1 MNNTREKLQ
10 DRAEHYIRQGGF
22 GSFSFRDLAKDLNI
36 KSASVHYHFPSKSDL
51 GTAVAQRYNRRFEH
65 ALPDPTTSKLATA
78 ELLRQYILMFYTEM
92 MHSKQVCLCAMLSV
106 ERATLTA
113 DINASVDAFYALNL
127 NWLTNVF
134 MRDDMPKTQAHQ
146 RACQVLA
153 TLQGGLIG
161 AWSQQNVDY
170 FVQAAR
176 GLYKDLFD
184 KTLRLPTTNPGAKEA
199 TQEG

>member
-1 MNNTREKLQ
+1 MSNTREQLQ

-51 GTAVAQRYNRRFEH
+51 GTAVAKRYNQRFEN
-65 ALPDPTTSKLATA
+65 ALPDTAVSKLATA

-92 MHSKQVCLCAMLSV
+92 TQSKQVCLCAMLSV
-106 ERATLTA
+106 ERANLTA
-113 DINASVDAFYALNL
+113 DINGTVDAFYTLNL
-127 NWLTNVF
+127 NWLTAVF
-134 MRDDMPKTQAHQ
+134 TRDDMPKTLAHQ

-153 TLQGGLIG
+153 TLQGALIG
-161 AWSQQNVDY
+161 AWSQQDIDY
-170 FVQAAR
+170 FIQAAR

-184 KTLRLPTTNPGAKEA
+184 KKLHLPKTNPGA
-199 TQEG
+199 

>member
-1 MNNTREKLQ
+1 MSNTREQLQ

-51 GTAVAQRYNRRFEH
+51 GTAVAQRYNQRFEN
-65 ALPDPTTSKLATA
+65 ALPDPATSKLATA

-113 DINASVDAFYALNL
+113 DINATVDAFYALNL
-127 NWLTNVF
+127 NWLTGVF
-134 MRDDMPKTQAHQ
+134 TRDNLPKSQAHQ

-176 GLYKDLFD
+176 GLYKDLFN
-184 KTLRLPTTNPGAKEA
+184 KNLRLPKTSSDAKEA
-199 TQEG
+199 TPES

>member
-1 MNNTREKLQ
+1 MSNTREQLQ

-51 GTAVAQRYNRRFEH
+51 GTAVAERYNRRFEH
-65 ALPDPTTSKLATA
+65 ALPGPAKSKLTTA

-113 DINASVDAFYALNL
+113 DINATVDAFYALNL
-127 NWLTNVF
+127 SWLTDVF
-134 MRDDMPKTQAHQ
+134 TRDGLPKPQAYK
-146 RACQVLA
+146 RSCQVLA

-170 FVQAAR
+170 FVQAVS
-176 GLYKDLFD
+176 GLYKDLFA
-184 KTLRLPTTNPGAKEA
+184 KNLRLPKNDPDAIAATREA
-199 TQEG
+199 

>member
-1 MNNTREKLQ
+1 MSNTREQLQ

-51 GTAVAQRYNRRFEH
+51 GTAVAKRYNQRFEK
-65 ALPDPTTSKLATA
+65 ALPDPATSSLATA
-78 ELLRQYILMFYTEM
+78 ELLRLYIRMFYTEM
-92 MHSKQVCLCAMLSV
+92 THSKQVCLCAMLSV

-113 DINASVDAFYALNL
+113 DINATVDAFYALNL
-127 NWLTNVF
+127 NWLTVIF
-134 MRDDMPKTQAHQ
+134 TRDNLPKTQAHQ

-184 KTLRLPTTNPGAKEA
+184 KSLRLPKASPSEKEA
-199 TQEG
+199 TREA

>member
-1 MNNTREKLQ
+1 MTMSNTREQLQ

-51 GTAVAQRYNRRFEH
+51 GTAVAQRYNQRFAN
-65 ALPDPTTSKLATA
+65 ALPDPAASKLATA

-92 MHSKQVCLCAMLSV
+92 THSKQVCLCAMLSV

-113 DINASVDAFYALNL
+113 DINATVDAFYALNL
-127 NWLTNVF
+127 DWLSAVF
-134 MRDDMPKTQAHQ
+134 ARDDIDPLPKPQAHQ
-146 RACQVLA
+146 RACQILA

-161 AWSQQNVDY
+161 AWSQQNMDY

-176 GLYKDLFD
+176 GLYRDLFG
-184 KTLRLPTTNPGAKEA
+184 KNLRLPKANPGPEA
-199 TQEG
+199 

>member
-1 MNNTREKLQ
+1 MSNTREQLQ

-51 GTAVAQRYNRRFEH
+51 GIAVAERYNRRFEN
-65 ALPDPTTSKLATA
+65 ALPDPTTSSLTTA
-78 ELLRQYILMFYTEM
+78 ELLRQYVLMFYTEM
-92 MHSKQVCLCAMLSV
+92 LESRQVCLCAMLSV

-113 DINASVDAFYALNL
+113 DINATVDAFYALNL
-127 NWLTNVF
+127 NWLTAVF
-134 MRDDMPKTQAHQ
+134 TRDNMPKTLAHQ

-161 AWSQQNVDY
+161 SWSQQNIDY

-184 KTLRLPTTNPGAKEA
+184 KTLRLPQANPSA
-199 TQEG
+199 TVASVKI